1 MAECFEPAA
10 GLILENLIDGQ
21 PVTLLHVA
29 GIAAVAAGLAVY
41 LGLCGR
47 MPAWAGG
54 GGPAGRRARRRW
66 IATARGWLGAAGIVG
81 VSLFSVI
88 AWYRRR
94 LPPVLRGTAAM
105 AMAAKVAAPALA
117 NATMA
122 AN

>member
-1 MAECFEPAA
+1 MSNSSPAKRSA
-10 GLILENLIDGQ
+10 TAPGDVLVSRPGDRPRAVLVPVAMMILACAL
-21 PVTLLHVA
+21 
-29 GIAAVAAGLAVY
+29 VAATMLFAKMLGRAVD
-41 LGLCGR
+41 
-47 MPAWAGG
+47 
-54 GGPAGRRARRRW
+54 GPPIHPLQVTAGRYIFALV
-66 IATARGWLGAAGIVG
+66 ALAP
-81 VSLFSVI
+81 VI